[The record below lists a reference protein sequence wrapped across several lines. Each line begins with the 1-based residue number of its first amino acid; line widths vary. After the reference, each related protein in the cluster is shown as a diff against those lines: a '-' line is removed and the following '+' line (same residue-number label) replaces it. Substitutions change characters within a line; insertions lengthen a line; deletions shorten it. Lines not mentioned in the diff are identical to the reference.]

1 MSGHKVEIRG
11 IIVSQLEDLNTL
23 HSIIVDELKQNDI
36 FTKFNMSYQKHSKMP
51 TPVLKFINMNYLD

>member
-36 FTKFNMSYQKHSKMP
+36 FTKFNMYQKHSTIT
-51 TPVLKFINMNYLD
+51 TPVLKFIIMNYLD